1 MAETIISRLLEASR
15 IHADRIALSFRPGF
29 RFERWTYR
37 QLWSDVGAMSAML
50 RSAGLQPGDRVLIWA
65 PSCPQWAVAFF
76 GTLKAGGI
84 VVPMDLRVSGSF
96 VQTVIEKTEPRFAIV
111 SQVTPDH
118 PALKDVERLYFEDFS
133 ELLETARADAD
144 DADNSQEL
152 AEILF
157 TSGTTGNPKGVMLT
171 HENLIAAVDSAL
183 HQMPVNPEDRMLSV
197 LPLSHVYEQAGG
209 LLLPMWNGA
218 GVTYATSREPQRLS
232 RLMRDTSPTTMLVVP
247 QVLDLLMKSIE
258 REVSRQ
264 GKERVWQ
271 VLNGIAGN
279 LPIPVRRLIFR
290 SVHKRFGGSLV
301 RFVCGG
307 AAISVPVAEAWERLG
322 VMVVQGYGAT
332 EASPTISSSTYSDR
346 RFDSVGKPPP
356 GIDIRI
362 AEGGEIQVRGR
373 NITPGYWQ
381 DEQATADT
389 FDGEWLKTG
398 DMGEFDD
405 DGYLYLR
412 GRKRHMIVLANGMN
426 VFPEDVEATILGT
439 GLVSQCAVVGFT
451 PNESVTVHAVFPAS
465 EGESASEAVRL
476 ANTTLGDHQRVA
488 DYSLWPGD
496 ALPMTHTLKVKKAE
510 ILDWL
515 DSKDAPSQPDAA
527 DGAADAKS
535 PTLYKILASIVTSL
549 SEDVSPDFRLGSDLG
564 LDSLGRIE
572 LIVAVEEQLGV
583 SLDESELQDETTIGQ
598 VQGMIDAGPDTGPR
612 IQPSF
617 AAWGRRFWARGIRG
631 VLQPALMSTSMRIG
645 FARRVTGTEHLAG
658 LEHPVVF
665 VANHNM
671 RSDVGLMLRSF
682 PWRTRRRLAVAAAAD
697 LWRNRLRA
705 LVNPLFGNAF
715 PIERQGPALPSLEN
729 LGRVLDEGWS
739 ILIFPEGDLYPG
751 TEIQPFKTGIGMIA
765 VEGGVPIVPMRLT
778 EGKKGWPAGFHVVRR
793 SKVEVAFG
801 QPIRFRRGDSYRDVT
816 MEIEDAVRKL

>member
-1 MAETIISRLLEASR
+1 MTETIISRLRESCR
-15 IHADRIALSFRPGF
+15 VNADRVALSFRPGF

-37 QLWSDVGAMSAML
+37 QLWSDVSAMSAML
-50 RSAGLQPGDRVLIWA
+50 SSAGLQPGDRVLMWA
-65 PSCPQWAVAFF
+65 PNCPQWAFAFF

-96 VQTVIEKTEPRFAIV
+96 IQTVCEKTEPRFAIV
-111 SQVTPDH
+111 SRITPAH
-118 PALKDVERLYFEDFS
+118 PALEDIERLYIEDFS
-133 ELLETARADAD
+133 ELLDTARADAD
-144 DADNSQEL
+144 DTDNSREL
-152 AEILF
+152 AEIMF

-171 HENLIAAVDSAL
+171 HENLITGVDTAL
-183 HQMPVNPEDRMLSV
+183 HQMPADHNDRMLSV

-209 LLLPMWNGA
+209 LLLPLWNGL

-232 RLMRDTSPTTMLVVP
+232 RLIKDSSPTTMLVVP

-264 GKERVWQ
+264 GKERLWRI
-271 VLNGIAGN
+271 LNGIARY
-279 LPIPVRRLIFR
+279 LPMSLRRLIFR
-290 SVHKRFGGSLV
+290 SVHKRLGGSLV
-301 RFVCGG
+301 RFICGG

-362 AEGGEIQVRGR
+362 ADGGEIQVRGR

-381 DEQATADT
+381 DEQATADA
-389 FDGEWLKTG
+389 FEDEWLKTG
-398 DMGEFDD
+398 DIGEFDD

-439 GLVSQCAVVGFT
+439 GIVSECAVVGFT
-451 PNESVTVHAVFPAS
+451 PNESITVHAVFPAS
-465 EGESASEAVRL
+465 EAESAGEAVRL
-476 ANTTLGDHQRVA
+476 ANATLGDHQRVA
-488 DYSLWPGD
+488 DYSIWPGD
-496 ALPMTHTLKVKKAE
+496 SLPMTHTLKVKKPE
-510 ILDWL
+510 ILEWL
-515 DSKDAPSQPDAA
+515 EAKDSASGPGEL
-527 DGAADAKS
+527 DGAADADN
-535 PTLYKILASIVTSL
+535 PALHRILASIVTAL
-549 SEDVSPDFRLGSDLG
+549 PDDVSPGSRLGSDLG

-583 SLDESELQDETTIGQ
+583 SLDESKLVDETTIEQ
-598 VQGMIDAGPDTGPR
+598 VQSMIDTGPDTGPR
-612 IQPSF
+612 NQPSF
-617 AAWGRRFWARGIRG
+617 AAWGRKLWARGIRG

-645 FARRVTGTEHLAG
+645 YARRVTGIEHLDG

-665 VANHNM
+665 VANHNLQG
-671 RSDVGLMLRSF
+671 DVGLMLRSF
-682 PWRTRRRLAVAAAAD
+682 PFRIRRRLAVAAAAD
-697 LWRNRLRA
+697 LWQNRLRA

-715 PIERQGPALPSLEN
+715 PIERRGPALPSLEN
-729 LGRVLDEGWS
+729 LGSVLDEGWS
-739 ILIFPEGDLYPG
+739 ILIFPEGDLYRG

-778 EGKKGWPAGFHVVRR
+778 ERKTGWPGRFHVVRR
-793 SKVEVAFG
+793 SRVDVAFG
-801 QPIRFRRGDSYRDVT
+801 QPIRFSRGNSYREAT
-816 MEIEDAVRKL
+816 TAIEDAVREL